1 MSNEVIPT
9 LKKDYIYNLMVKG
22 KRMGAR
28 KFDEFREI
36 KVETNFID
44 KADGSAK
51 VTLGSTQVLVGVKL
65 QPRTPYPDY
74 LDEGVII
81 TNVELNPIASPD
93 FESGGPR
100 EDAVEMARVVDR
112 GIRESGAIDIKKLC
126 ITEGVTVW
134 TVFIDVHVLNDDGNL
149 IDAASLGAISAL
161 LTTRVPNKENEFGE
175 DTDLAMKE
183 TPVGVTVA
191 RIGGKLMVDP
201 SRDEEAICE
210 ARLTVVSSPDGAV
223 AGMQKMGSSA
233 FTEAELLEAIEL
245 SCRKSREI
253 RERFLMELAAERIAT
268 E

>member
-22 KRMGAR
+22 KRMGGR

-36 KVETNFID
+36 KVETNAID
-44 KADGSAK
+44 KAEGSAK
-51 VTLGSTQVLVGVKL
+51 VTLGSTQVIVGVKL
-65 QPRTPYPDY
+65 QPRTPFPDSM
-74 LDEGVII
+74 DEGVIM
-81 TNVELNPIASPD
+81 TNLELNPIASPD
-93 FESGGPR
+93 FEPGSPR
-100 EDAVEMARVVDR
+100 EEAIEMSRVVDR

-126 ITEGVTVW
+126 ISEGVTVW
-134 TVFIDVHVLNDDGNL
+134 TVFIDIHVLNDDGNL

-161 LTTRVPNKENEFGE
+161 LTTRVPNKAYGFGE
-175 DTDLAMKE
+175 DTDLPMKE
-183 TPVGVTVA
+183 TPVSVTVA
-191 RIGGKLMVDP
+191 RIGGKLMADP

-210 ARLTVVSSPDGAV
+210 AKLTVVSSLDGAI

-245 SCRKSREI
+245 SCRKAGEI
-253 RERFLMELAAERIAT
+253 REDFLAGLAAERIGA